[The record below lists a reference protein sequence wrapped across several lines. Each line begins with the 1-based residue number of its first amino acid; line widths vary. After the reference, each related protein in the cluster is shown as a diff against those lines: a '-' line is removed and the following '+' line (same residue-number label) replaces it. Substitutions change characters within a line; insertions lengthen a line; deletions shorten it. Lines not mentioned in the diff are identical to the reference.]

1 MRKLRQLK
9 PVRKMKVKM
18 MNEQGNG
25 LVPAEDV
32 VNQAQQIAGLMQLAT
47 FLGALDAGSFPENG
61 VMVQLQLMDR
71 QRTTLWAN
79 TNLLKGALTA
89 EFNRL
94 GQAITDAGIDLEK
107 MMQGQQEQFRK
118 LYPPAVN

>member
-1 MRKLRQLK
+1 M
-9 PVRKMKVKM
+9 KM
-18 MNEQGNG
+18 MNEQSNG

-47 FLGALDAGSFPENG
+47 FLGALEVGSFPENG

-94 GQAITDAGIDLEK
+94 GQTITDAGIDLEK
-107 MMQGQQEQFRK
+107 MMKGQQDQFHK
-118 LYPPAVN
+118 LYPPPVN